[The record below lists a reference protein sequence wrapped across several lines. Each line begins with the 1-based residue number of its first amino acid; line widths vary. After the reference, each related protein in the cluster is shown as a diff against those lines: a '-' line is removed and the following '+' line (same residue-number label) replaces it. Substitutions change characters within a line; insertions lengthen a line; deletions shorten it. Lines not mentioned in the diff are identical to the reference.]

1 MYVQNQLL
9 QLIPNF
15 NNRIRIIVTLLVIAT
30 SAFTFSNPLFVNS
43 TTPYDSG
50 YDHGCDDAKISDP
63 SDRYIN
69 QPEKGPSYHTSEFM
83 DGYYRGF
90 DICANDTDKENDNDN
105 DNNRVESQESSSS
118 SGLKITSSSS
128 YRQGDYFYIVGEVL
142 NTDSN
147 DKEYVKVIATLYDDN
162 RNVIGTG
169 FTYTD
174 PSTISSQESSPFKI
188 IIGDIDVSSIDSIDS
203 FKLVASDK

>member
-1 MYVQNQLL
+1 M
-9 QLIPNF
+9 ITF
-15 NNRIRIIVTLLVIAT
+15 LVIVA
-30 SAFTFSNPLFVNS
+30 SLSTFSNPLFVKS

-50 YDHGCDDAKISDP
+50 YNHGCDDARISDP

-69 QPEKGPSYHTSEFM
+69 QREKGPSYHTEEFM
-83 DGYYRGF
+83 DGYYQGF
-90 DICANDTDKENDNDN
+90 DDCANNIDRENDNDD
-105 DNNRVESQESSSS
+105 DNKFESQESSS
-118 SGLKITSSSS
+118 SGLKITRSSS
-128 YRQGDYFYIVGEVL
+128 YSQGDFFYIVGEVL
-142 NTDSN
+142 NTGSN
-147 DKEYVKVIATLYDDN
+147 NKEFVKVIATLYDEN
-162 RNVIGTG
+162 RKVIGTG